1 MLLLFAYN
9 RGLAAATKQQSGRED
24 KR

>member
-1 MLLLFAYN
+1 MVLLFAYN
-9 RGLAAATKQQSGRED
+9 RGLAAATKQQSERED

>member
-1 MLLLFAYN
+1 MKLLFAYN
-9 RGLAAATKQQSGRED
+9 CWLAAATKQQSGRED